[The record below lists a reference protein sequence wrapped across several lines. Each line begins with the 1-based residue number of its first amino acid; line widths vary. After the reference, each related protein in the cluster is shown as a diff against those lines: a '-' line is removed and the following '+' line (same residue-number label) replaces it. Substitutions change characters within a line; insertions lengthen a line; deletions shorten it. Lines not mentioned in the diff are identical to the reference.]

1 MHTRFALSS
10 LIAGSLAAG
19 GLIIGAAASAADAPP
34 GVRWRQTQSMEMMG
48 MSMPART
55 TEFCQ
60 EAGSNDLPIKP
71 DKNCTMHDVK
81 RTPEGATFRMSCTG
95 ENAFEA
101 DGDMVFLGPDHT
113 RSTMRGRMEEGEMT
127 MKSESQ
133 KLGPCTGSESNLQV
147 RKMAAKAQADAA
159 AAQAEATRKQA
170 QMCAEGAR
178 KAENPQLL
186 LQQCKDPE
194 TKKMIAKAQ
203 ADAAAAQAEAAR
215 RQAQMCAEEARK
227 AENPQLLLQQ
237 CKDPETKK
245 TYCSAFQT
253 HEAFRK
259 QAEYEARMSSSGAV
273 GEQAAPLS
281 TSAKLCAV
289 DVAQLRKKLCDTAE
303 AQGQMAFIATQCIAL
318 AARIAARE
326 CSGRSYTSVAGSPYY
341 PICAS
346 VAAAPAGTPG
356 TPGVGNATP
365 PPPPPPTPV
374 EAPRKPKSDTV
385 SKGRKIL
392 GDLLGN

>member
-1 MHTRFALSS
+1 MHTRSALSS
-10 LIAGSLAAG
+10 LIACSLAAG
-19 GLIIGAAASAADAPP
+19 CTIIGAVASAADAPP

-60 EAGSNDLPIKP
+60 EASSDSLPIKP
-71 DKNCTMHDVK
+71 DKNCTMHDVR
-81 RTPEGATFRMSCTG
+81 RTANGATFKMSCTG

-101 DGDMVFLGPDHT
+101 DGEMTYLGPDHT
-113 RSTMRGRMEEGEMT
+113 RSTMRVRMDEGEMT

-147 RKMAAKAQADAA
+147 RKM
-159 AAQAEATRKQA
+159 
-170 QMCAEGAR
+170 M
-178 KAENPQLL
+178 
-186 LQQCKDPE
+186 
-194 TKKMIAKAQ
+194 AKAQ

-215 RQAQMCAEEARK
+215 KQAQMCAEEARK
-227 AENPQLLLQQ
+227 AENPRLLQQQ

-253 HEAFRK
+253 HEPFRK
-259 QAEYEARMSSSGAV
+259 QAEYEARMSSSGATAEDV
-273 GEQAAPLS
+273 GPLS
-281 TSAKLCAV
+281 TSGRLCAV

-303 AQGQMAFIATQCIAL
+303 AQGQMAFIASQCIAL

-346 VAAAPAGTPG
+346 VAAAPEGTPG

-365 PPPPPPTPV
+365 PPPPPTPV
-374 EAPRKPKSDTV
+374 EAPRKPKTDAV

>member
-19 GLIIGAAASAADAPP
+19 GLIIGTAASAADAPP

-60 EAGSNDLPIKP
+60 EAGSDDLPIKP

-81 RTPEGATFRMSCTG
+81 RTPKGATFRMSCTG

-113 RSTMRGRMEEGEMT
+113 RSTMRVRMEEGEMT

-133 KLGPCTGSESNLQV
+133 KLGPCTGSESNLQ
-147 RKMAAKAQADAA
+147 
-159 AAQAEATRKQA
+159 
-170 QMCAEGAR
+170 
-178 KAENPQLL
+178 
-186 LQQCKDPE
+186 